1 MKWVN
6 GFSTA
11 FFITMKL
18 KIMTSVWKARQQ
30 QQQQQQQQQNKN
42 SSNKKKTNK
51 NINFEIV

>member
-11 FFITMKL
+11 FFITLKL
-18 KIMTSVWKARQQ
+18 MIMTSICKTRQ
-30 QQQQQQQQQNKN
+30 QQQQQQQQQNKK